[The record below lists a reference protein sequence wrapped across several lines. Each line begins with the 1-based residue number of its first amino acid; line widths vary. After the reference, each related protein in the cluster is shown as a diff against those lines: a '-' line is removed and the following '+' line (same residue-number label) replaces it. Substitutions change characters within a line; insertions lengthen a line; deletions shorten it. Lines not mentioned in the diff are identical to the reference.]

1 MNYNFNH
8 PLNAEVSSETNK
20 TPSASKK
27 NPNKQT
33 QDDTLTLGLIFPII
47 LPVNWISCNTEMF
60 LP

>member
-47 LPVNWISCNTEMF
+47 LPVN
-60 LP
+60 